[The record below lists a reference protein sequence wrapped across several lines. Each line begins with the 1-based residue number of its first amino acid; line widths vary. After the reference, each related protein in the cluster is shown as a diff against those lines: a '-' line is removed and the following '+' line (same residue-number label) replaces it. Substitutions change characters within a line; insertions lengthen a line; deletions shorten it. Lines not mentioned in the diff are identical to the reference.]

1 MQENII
7 VKVAADISDFSRKI
21 KKISDAGIVFQDLDG
36 RWRNAQGQFVKMS
49 DQSKKLGG
57 ALSSAASKAKSF
69 ASSVTSIASGIGVYA
84 AISKGIGMISSS
96 LDGAISRYDTLN
108 NFPRVLQ
115 QIGFS
120 ADDSEKAINR
130 LSDGIQGLPT
140 TLDDVASTA
149 QRIAVMTGDLDGAVD
164 TTLAL
169 NNAFI
174 ASGSDAANASRGLE
188 QYVQMM
194 AAGKVDADAWTT
206 LQETMGVALN
216 DVAKAFGFAGKSA
229 QNDLYDALKSGQITF
244 DQFNEKLIELSDGTN
259 GFAER
264 ALTASGGIRT
274 AWTNMQT
281 SIVRGVTKIIEA
293 IDSVLADTPLGSI
306 ENIIKNIGNAFFNF
320 LDGIAQKIPIALG
333 FVSQLFSVFKDGGLP
348 AVFQLL
354 TETAQGSIDSILGI
368 ITSNLPTLLEN
379 GRQMLLSLI
388 HGIIDTIPQ
397 LLPVVTEIINTLVNT
412 IVSYLPRI
420 LEMGTQILLKIVN
433 GITKMLPDIVS
444 AATKI
449 IQNLVETLIENLPK
463 IIQTG
468 VKLLV
473 SLVKGIL
480 DNLPKLISAA
490 IKLVVEAANTII
502 DNLPKIIKAG
512 VELLLA
518 LIEGIWDTLPDL
530 LSAGVKIIGDL
541 ASELLAKAPGM
552 LKDVGEAVVEGIWEG
567 IKSLGDWLKRKV
579 SGFFEG
585 IVDWGKK
592 ALGINSPSRVIRD
605 QVGRWIPAGLVD
617 GINSEKNDVI
627 KAAEQMAQWAT
638 PDVPDVAIAYSTPSG
653 LRSSLS
659 SAVSGTV
666 NVKARDDA
674 LVHAIYALESRLS
687 NLEVVMD
694 GRVVG
699 RIVEPYVSEEQER
712 NQSVR
717 NRFRG

>member
-1 MQENII
+1 VQENILI
-7 VKVAADISDFSRKI
+7 KVGADISNFANNMSKVSRGL
-21 KKISDAGIVFQDLDG
+21 SGVGSGYDTA
-36 RWRNAQGQFVKMS
+36 
-49 DQSKKLGG
+49 SKKQG
-57 ALSSAASKAKSF
+57 SF
-69 ASSVTSIASGIGVYA
+69 IRGMSQIASGIGVYA
-84 AISKGIGMISSS
+84 AVSKGIGMISSS
-96 LDGAISRYDTLN
+96 LDTAISRYDTLN
-108 NFPRVLQ
+108 NFPKVLQ
-115 QIGFS
+115 RMGFG
-120 ADDSEKAINR
+120 AEDAQGAINK

-140 TLDDVASTA
+140 TLDSVASTT
-149 QRIAVMTGDLDGAVD
+149 QRLALMTGDLDGAVD

-169 NNAFI
+169 NNAFL
-174 ASGSDAANASRGLE
+174 ASGSSSADAARGLE
-188 QYVQMM
+188 QYIQMM
-194 AAGKVDADAWTT
+194 ATGKVDVAAWTT
-206 LQETMGVALN
+206 LQETMPYALN
-216 DVAKAFGFAGKSA
+216 KTAEAFGFTGESGKA
-229 QNDLYDALKSGQITF
+229 ATQELYDALKSGKITF
-244 DQFNEKLIELSDGTN
+244 DDFNRQIVNLNEGVG
-259 GFAER
+259 GFAEL
-264 ALTASGGIRT
+264 AQDATDGIRT
-274 AWTNMQT
+274 AWTNMRTDVAKGVT
-281 SIVRGVTKIIEA
+281 SIIA
-293 IDSVLADTPLGSI
+293 SIDSVLAKTPLKSI
-306 ENIIKNIGNAFFNF
+306 ANIIDQIGDSLYAF

-333 FVSQLFSVFKDGGLP
+333 FVTQLIDVFRDGGLP

-388 HGIIDTIPQ
+388 QGIIDTIPQ
-397 LLPVVTEIINTLVNT
+397 LLPVVTGIINTLVNT

-449 IQNLVETLIENLPK
+449 IQNLVETLIKNLPN

-480 DNLPKLISAA
+480 DTLPKLISAA
-490 IKLVVEAANTII
+490 IKLVVEAANTVI

-512 VELLLA
+512 IELLLA

-530 LSAGVKIIGDL
+530 LSAGVKIIGEL

-552 LKDVGEAVVEGIWEG
+552 LKDVGKAVVEGIWEG
-567 IKSLGDWLKRKV
+567 IKSLGDWLKEKV
-579 SGFFEG
+579 SGFFGG

-617 GINSEKNDVI
+617 GINSEKNAVI

-666 NVKARDDA
+666 DVNTRDDMLAAAINRLEQSLDGMTIVMDGERVGQLVRPHVNEGNAVDA
-674 LVHAIYALESRLS
+674 LVRRYF
-687 NLEVVMD
+687 D
-694 GRVVG
+694 
-699 RIVEPYVSEEQER
+699 
-712 NQSVR
+712 
-717 NRFRG
+717 

>member
-1 MQENII
+1 MQENILI
-7 VKVAADISDFSRKI
+7 KVGADISNFANNMSKVSRGL
-21 KKISDAGIVFQDLDG
+21 SGIGSGYDT
-36 RWRNAQGQFVKMS
+36 A
-49 DQSKKLGG
+49 SKKQG
-57 ALSSAASKAKSF
+57 SF
-69 ASSVTSIASGIGVYA
+69 IRGISQIASGIGVYA
-84 AISKGIGMISSS
+84 AVSKGIGMISSS

-108 NFPRVLQ
+108 NFPRVMQ

-149 QRIAVMTGDLDGAVD
+149 QRLAVMTGDLDGAVE

-174 ASGSDAANASRGLE
+174 ASGSDAANAARGLE
-188 QYVQMM
+188 QYVQMLSR
-194 AAGKVDADAWTT
+194 GEVGLEEWRT

-229 QNDLYDALKSGQITF
+229 QNDLYDALKSGQITMEE
-244 DQFNEKLIELSDGTN
+244 FNAKLIELNDGTD

-281 SIVRGVTKIIEA
+281 AVVRGVTNIIES
-293 IDSVLADTPLGSI
+293 IDSVLANTPLESI
-306 ENIIKNIGNAFFNF
+306 ENIINNIGNAFFNF
-320 LDGIAQKIPIALG
+320 LDGIAQKIPIAVG

-388 HGIIDTIPQ
+388 QGIIDTIPQ

-412 IVSYLPRI
+412 IVPYLPRI
-420 LEMGTQILLKIVN
+420 LEMGTQILLKIVS
-433 GITKMLPDIVS
+433 GITEMLPGIVS

-449 IQNLVETLIENLPK
+449 IQNLVETLIKNLPK

-490 IKLVVEAANTII
+490 IKLVVEAANTVI

-512 VELLLA
+512 IELLLA

-530 LSAGVKIIGDL
+530 LSAGVKIIGEL

-552 LKDVGEAVVEGIWEG
+552 LKDVGKAVVEGIWEG
-567 IKSLGDWLKRKV
+567 IKSLGDWLKDKV
-579 SGFFEG
+579 SGFFGG

-592 ALGINSPSRVIRD
+592 VLGINSPSRVIRD
-605 QVGRWIPAGLVD
+605 EVARWIPAGLVE
-617 GINSEKNDVI
+617 GINGEKNAVI

-666 NVKARDDA
+666 DVNTRDDMLAAAINRLEQSLDGMTIVMDGERVGQLVRPHVNEGNAVDA
-674 LVHAIYALESRLS
+674 LVRRYF
-687 NLEVVMD
+687 D
-694 GRVVG
+694 
-699 RIVEPYVSEEQER
+699 
-712 NQSVR
+712 
-717 NRFRG
+717 

>member
-1 MQENII
+1 VQENILI
-7 VKVAADISDFSRKI
+7 KVGADISNFANNMSKVSRGL
-21 KKISDAGIVFQDLDG
+21 SGIGSGYDT
-36 RWRNAQGQFVKMS
+36 A
-49 DQSKKLGG
+49 SKKQG
-57 ALSSAASKAKSF
+57 SF
-69 ASSVTSIASGIGVYA
+69 IRGISQIASGIGVYA
-84 AISKGIGMISSS
+84 AVSKGIGMISNS

-108 NFPRVLQ
+108 NFPRVMQ

-120 ADDSEKAINR
+120 ADDSEKAISK

-188 QYVQMM
+188 QYVQMLSR
-194 AAGKVDADAWTT
+194 GEVGLEEWRT

-229 QNDLYDALKSGQITF
+229 QNDLYDALKSGQITMEE
-244 DQFNEKLIELSDGTN
+244 FNAKLIELNDGTD

-264 ALTASGGIRT
+264 AKTASGGIRT

-281 SIVRGVTKIIEA
+281 AVVRGVTNIIES
-293 IDSVLADTPLGSI
+293 IDSVLANTPLESI
-306 ENIIKNIGNAFFNF
+306 ENIINNIGNAFFNF
-320 LDGIAQKIPIALG
+320 LDGIAQKIPIAVG

-354 TETAQGSIDSILGI
+354 TETAQGSIDSILDI
-368 ITSNLPTLLEN
+368 ITSNLPTMFEN
-379 GRQMLLSLI
+379 GIKIYLSLI
-388 HGIIDTIPQ
+388 QGILDSIPQ
-397 LLPVVTEIINTLVNT
+397 LLPVVAEIINTLVNT

-449 IQNLVETLIENLPK
+449 IQNLVETLIKNLPK
-463 IIQTG
+463 IIQSG

-480 DNLPKLISAA
+480 DTLPKLISAA
-490 IKLVVEAANTII
+490 IKLVVEAANTVI

-512 VELLLA
+512 IELLLA

-530 LSAGVKIIGDL
+530 LSAGVKIIGEL

-552 LKDVGEAVVEGIWEG
+552 LKDVGKAVVEGIWEG
-567 IKSLGDWLKRKV
+567 IKSLGDWLKEKV
-579 SGFFEG
+579 SGFFGG

-592 ALGINSPSRVIRD
+592 VLGINSPSRVIRD

-617 GINSEKNDVI
+617 GINSEKNAVI
-627 KAAEQMAQWAT
+627 KAADQMAQWAT

-653 LRSSLS
+653 LRSSLT

-666 NVKARDDA
+666 DVNTRDDMLAAAINRLEQSLDGMTIVMDGERVGQLVRPHVNEGNAVDA
-674 LVHAIYALESRLS
+674 LVRRYF
-687 NLEVVMD
+687 D
-694 GRVVG
+694 
-699 RIVEPYVSEEQER
+699 
-712 NQSVR
+712 
-717 NRFRG
+717 

>member
-1 MQENII
+1 VQENILI
-7 VKVAADISDFSRKI
+7 KVGADISNFANNMSKVSRGL
-21 KKISDAGIVFQDLDG
+21 SGIGSGYDT
-36 RWRNAQGQFVKMS
+36 A
-49 DQSKKLGG
+49 SKKQG
-57 ALSSAASKAKSF
+57 SF
-69 ASSVTSIASGIGVYA
+69 IRGISQIASGIGVYA
-84 AISKGIGMISSS
+84 AVSKGIGMISSS

-108 NFPRVLQ
+108 NFPRVMQ

-120 ADDSEKAINR
+120 ADDSEKAISK

-188 QYVQMM
+188 QYVQMLSR
-194 AAGKVDADAWTT
+194 GEVGLEEWRT

-229 QNDLYDALKSGQITF
+229 QNDLYDALKSGQITMEE
-244 DQFNEKLIELSDGTN
+244 FNAKLIELNDGTD

-264 ALTASGGIRT
+264 AKTASGGIRT

-281 SIVRGVTKIIEA
+281 AVVRGVTNIIES
-293 IDSVLADTPLGSI
+293 IDSVLANTPLESI
-306 ENIIKNIGNAFFNF
+306 ENIINNIGNAFFNF
-320 LDGIAQKIPIALG
+320 LDGIAQKIPIAVG

-354 TETAQGSIDSILGI
+354 TETAQGSIDSILDI
-368 ITSNLPTLLEN
+368 ITSNLPTMFEN
-379 GRQMLLSLI
+379 GIKIYLSLI
-388 HGIIDTIPQ
+388 QGILDSIPQ
-397 LLPVVTEIINTLVNT
+397 LLPVVAEIINTLVNT

-449 IQNLVETLIENLPK
+449 IQNLVETLIKNLPK
-463 IIQTG
+463 IIQSG

-480 DNLPKLISAA
+480 DTLPKLISAA
-490 IKLVVEAANTII
+490 IKLVVEAANTVI

-512 VELLLA
+512 IELLLA

-530 LSAGVKIIGDL
+530 LSAGVKIIGEL

-552 LKDVGEAVVEGIWEG
+552 LKDVGKAVVEGIWEG
-567 IKSLGDWLKRKV
+567 IKSLGDWLKEKV
-579 SGFFEG
+579 SGFFGG

-592 ALGINSPSRVIRD
+592 VLGINSPSRVIRD

-617 GINSEKNDVI
+617 GINSEKNAVI
-627 KAAEQMAQWAT
+627 KAADQMAQWAT

-653 LRSSLS
+653 LRSSLT

-666 NVKARDDA
+666 DVNARDDRLA
-674 LVHAIYALESRLS
+674 AAINRLEQSLDGMTI
-687 NLEVVMD
+687 VMD
-694 GRVVG
+694 GERVG
-699 RIVEPYVSEEQER
+699 QL
-712 NQSVR
+712 VR
-717 NRFRG
+717 PHVNEGNAVDALVRRYFD

>member
-1 MQENII
+1 VQENILI
-7 VKVAADISDFSRKI
+7 KVGADISDFSRKI
-21 KKISDAGIVFQDLDG
+21 KKVSDAGTVFKDLDG

-84 AISKGIGMISSS
+84 AVSKGIGMISNA

-108 NFPRVLQ
+108 NFPRVMQ

-120 ADDSEKAINR
+120 ADDSEKAISK

-174 ASGSDAANASRGLE
+174 ASGSDAANAARGLE
-188 QYVQMM
+188 QYVQMLSR
-194 AAGKVDADAWTT
+194 GEVGLEEWRT

-229 QNDLYDALKSGQITF
+229 QNDLYDALKSGEITMEE
-244 DQFNEKLIELSDGTN
+244 FNAKLIELNDGTN

-293 IDSVLADTPLGSI
+293 IDSVLANTPLESI
-306 ENIIKNIGNAFFNF
+306 ENIINNIGNAFFNF
-320 LDGIAQKIPIALG
+320 LDGIAQKIPIAVG

-388 HGIIDTIPQ
+388 QGIIDTIPQ
-397 LLPVVTEIINTLVNT
+397 LLPVVTKIVTTLVNT
-412 IVSYLPRI
+412 IASYFPKF
-420 LEMGTQILLKIVN
+420 LEAGTQVLLKIVD
-433 GITKMLPDIVS
+433 GIMQMLPDIVS
-444 AATKI
+444 AATDI
-449 IQNLVETLIENLPK
+449 IENLVVTLINNLPK
-463 IIQTG
+463 IISTG
-468 VKLLV
+468 VKLLL
-473 SLVKGIL
+473 SLVDGISNALPRLVSASVNLITNITATLVANLPRIIVAGTKILISLITGIL
-480 DNLPKLISAA
+480 KLI
-490 IKLVVEAANTII
+490 
-502 DNLPKIIKAG
+502 PR
-512 VELLLA
+512 
-518 LIEGIWDTLPDL
+518 L
-530 LSAGVKIIGDL
+530 LSTGVKI
-541 ASELLAKAPGM
+541 
-552 LKDVGEAVVEGIWEG
+552 VGEFSRSIIGAVPKMVKAGADL
-567 IKSLGDWLKRKV
+567 IKGLWN
-579 SGFFEG
+579 
-585 IVDWGKK
+585 
-592 ALGINSPSRVIRD
+592 GINSVKDWILGKISGFVDGIVGGIKKFFGIASPSKVLRD
-605 QVGRWIPAGLVD
+605 EVGRWIPAGLVD

-666 NVKARDDA
+666 DVNTRDDMLAAAINRLEQSLDGMTIVMDGERVGQLVRPHVNEGNAVDA
-674 LVHAIYALESRLS
+674 LVRRYF
-687 NLEVVMD
+687 D
-694 GRVVG
+694 
-699 RIVEPYVSEEQER
+699 
-712 NQSVR
+712 
-717 NRFRG
+717 